1 MTFRI
6 CMVCLG
12 NICRSPM
19 AAAVLR
25 HKLAE
30 AGLAE
35 EVLVE
40 SAGTGDW
47 HLGQGADRRARATL
61 VAAGYD
67 DAHSA
72 RQFVTRFYDDYDLVL
87 AMDADNLR
95 DLRDLAPDSEIG
107 DRVRLLRS
115 YDPTTQDPDDLD
127 VPDPY
132 YGGDEGFALVLEQVE
147 RACDGVVAELRATL
161 HHTVDERGH
170 L

>member
-25 HKLAE
+25 HKLAA
-30 AGLAE
+30 AGLGD
-35 EVLVE
+35 EVVVE

-47 HLGQGADRRARATL
+47 HVGQGADKRARATL

-67 DAHSA
+67 DGHRA
-72 RQFVTRFYDDYDLVL
+72 RQFVGRLFDDYDLVV
-87 AMDADNLR
+87 AMDANNLR
-95 DLRDLAPDSEIG
+95 DLRRIAPAAEIG
-107 DRVRLLRS
+107 DRVRMLRS
-115 YDPTTQDPDDLD
+115 YDPSATEDDLD

-132 YGGDEGFALVLEQVE
+132 YGADDGFQLVLAQVE
-147 RACDGVVAELRATL
+147 RACDGLVAELTAQLR
-161 HHTVDERGH
+161 
-170 L
+170 